1 MDDNWGYPNFR
12 KPPYC
17 NIWFSRGK
25 STFHWDT
32 MGLFNMNG
40 GWEYVDYVQPL
51 KAQKTPPHWANLW
64 LVAPILQHHR
74 EEWSLDESAGDPGDV
89 AHLRLHLPDARH
101 ATPKVDD
108 FVWGNHNPKWESA
121 WHGTLMIW
129 CFFLRERNA
138 EITDFFQWFWLII
151 IIQYVFDWWLCLS
164 LFVFFEE
171 VSVCLTCTLTLG
183 FLCLDQI
190 LGPKTCMLHM
200 FSSQP
205 SNSHVL
211 SVTSNVDPQPFY
223 AVKSWRHPDSG
234 MVKN

>member
-1 MDDNWGYPNFR
+1 
-12 KPPYC
+12 
-17 NIWFSRGK
+17 
-25 STFHWDT
+25 
-32 MGLFNMNG
+32 MNG

-151 IIQYVFDWWLCLS
+151 IIHSICLWLMIVFKLVC
-164 LFVFFEE
+164 FFRGGERVFNLHIDPR
-171 VSVCLTCTLTLG
+171 VSVSGSEFRPKNMHVAHVQQSTIQFTCSFRYLQRWSAA
-183 FLCLDQI
+183 FLRGQKLETPRFGDGQK
-190 LGPKTCMLHM
+190 LMH
-200 FSSQP
+200 
-205 SNSHVL
+205 
-211 SVTSNVDPQPFY
+211 
-223 AVKSWRHPDSG
+223 W
-234 MVKN
+234 